1 MVSAC
6 RFVFVYVCERERV
19 CEMLSLWKI
28 TRSEKY
34 ALKFPCLVV
43 HMIYLQSVNMFI
55 FSLVLFLKPEIA
67 LKQDSRYRGKKTK
80 LNVRHIWVPLCWCS
94 IQTVYSRSLQSRDR
108 LEDLEGKA
116 SIELQHKN
124 VNSSSISQPQIFRT
138 PLKRVK
144 RRYFWTKCKFWPFA
158 IHIKHL
164 QQYFNN
170 KPCDKTL

>member
-1 MVSAC
+1 MQ
-6 RFVFVYVCERERV
+6 VCVCVCVWKRE
-19 CEMLSLWKI
+19 SLWNAVFMKDYPLWEVCI
-28 TRSEKY
+28 EIPVFSSAYDLSAKCEY
-34 ALKFPCLVV
+34 V
-43 HMIYLQSVNMFI
+43 YLLTCIVSKARN
-55 FSLVLFLKPEIA
+55 SLEASMQV
-67 LKQDSRYRGKKTK
+67 QGKKTK

-124 VNSSSISQPQIFRT
+124 VNSSSISQPQIFRS
-138 PLKRVK
+138 PLKRIK
-144 RRYFWTKCKFWPFA
+144 QRYFWTKCKFWPFA

-164 QQYFNN
+164 QQYLNN